1 MDTVHERTVARGR
14 GVFDERDLAESAADF
29 YLLETLSA
37 EGNEEAARKLA
48 TLEERLAAEFAI
60 YLDLALGGELRYARR
75 HLGEEALPRELVCFF
90 RETCPGH
97 RGKAW
102 LVWSVV
108 RRSLELRALEL
119 AEDLFSDSRWR
130 ENFGGSA
137 WAGVARLLRQYL
149 EGDVSRRIFVD
160 QCFSLQHNSGSVFN
174 KLFDTRKLAR
184 VLIAQSTDGYET
196 LLVFASDEVRRLWRV
211 REWRRRREHDPIW
224 LGVQILD
231 TYDEIHGEEVAS

>member
-14 GVFDERDLAESAADF
+14 GVIAERDLAESAADF

-37 EGNEEAARKLA
+37 EGNEEAARKLS
-48 TLEERLAAEFAI
+48 TLEERLASEFAI

-108 RRSLELRALEL
+108 RRSLQLRALEL

-130 ENFGGSA
+130 ENFGGSP

-160 QCFSLQHNSGSVFN
+160 QCFSIQHNSGSVFN
-174 KLFDTRKLAR
+174 KLFDTRKLAS
-184 VLIAQSTDGYET
+184 VLIAQSKDDYEK
-196 LLVFASDEVRRLWRV
+196 LLVFASYEVSRRWRL
-211 REWRRRREHDPIW
+211 REWRRRQDHDPVW

-231 TYDEIHGEEVAS
+231 TFDEIHEEGVAS